1 MDNCRRRTALVRYNP
16 LYSPELAAL
25 SLPLLRRSSN
35 AVVVGILVT
44 LLLMIGT
51 RTLLV
56 LHPRARWRRRLLC
69 LMLPLAVATVLHH
82 RVVRALL
89 LLRRLLVKCP
99 GLLLRLLLVAKV
111 MARLVHRSS
120 TLTIRSYC
128 FSTLTVQIII
138 NRTRQ
143 RLLDD
148 LPLKASLGR
157 VPNVSRSNNVWVLY
171 CHGDVVNSFLVRCW
185 LVRVRLCVRLCLVCR
200 IVLLHK
206 VLLLL
211 HLLLLLL
218 LRASSKTYTYT
229 YTRNTSSYGTWSTLA
244 FTPLSSQVIVHTVHR

>member
-1 MDNCRRRTALVRYNP
+1 M
-16 LYSPELAAL
+16 
-25 SLPLLRRSSN
+25 
-35 AVVVGILVT
+35 VVGILVT

-99 GLLLRLLLVAKV
+99 GLLRLLVLVAKV

-128 FSTLTVQIII
+128 FSTLTVHIII

-185 LVRVRLCVRLCLVCR
+185 LVCLVRVRVRLCVRLCLVCR

-218 LRASSKTYTYT
+218 LRGGV
-229 YTRNTSSYGTWSTLA
+229 RVRVR
-244 FTPLSSQVIVHTVHR
+244 P

>member
-1 MDNCRRRTALVRYNP
+1 MQARKRQEKNYECGWLDSRTQAVNGKGLKAVEWNDKCAYP

-99 GLLLRLLLVAKV
+99 GLLRLLLLVAKV

-128 FSTLTVQIII
+128 FSTLTVHIII

-157 VPNVSRSNNVWVLY
+157 VPNVSRSNNVWVL
-171 CHGDVVNSFLVRCW
+171 
-185 LVRVRLCVRLCLVCR
+185 
-200 IVLLHK
+200 
-206 VLLLL
+206 
-211 HLLLLLL
+211 
-218 LRASSKTYTYT
+218 
-229 YTRNTSSYGTWSTLA
+229 
-244 FTPLSSQVIVHTVHR
+244 QQ